1 MRVFGVDP
9 GSARLGY
16 GVVDSTAG
24 RHQLVEHGVLRAS
37 RSLAFPRR
45 LLILYDQLLDTLRRH
60 APQVVAIEEV
70 FHGRNPRTAIKIG
83 ECRGVALLA
92 AAQSGA
98 EIAEYAARDVKK
110 AVVGHGGARK
120 EQVLW
125 MIAREFGLEAHELAE
140 DAADALSLCLTHVQR
155 IRTHAIA
162 P

>member
-16 GVVDSTAG
+16 GVVDAVGG
-24 RHQLVEHGVLRAS
+24 RHRLVDHGVLKAG

-45 LLILYDQLLDTLRRH
+45 LATLYDQLLEALRRH
-60 APQVVAIEEV
+60 SPDVVAVEEV

-92 AAQSGA
+92 AVQIGA
-98 EIAEYAARDVKK
+98 SIVEYATRDVKK

-120 EQVLW
+120 DQVLW
-125 MIAREFGLEAHELAE
+125 MIAREFRLDPSELGE
-140 DAADALSLCLTHVQR
+140 DAADALALCLTHVQR